1 MKTCPKC
8 VADIPDGAEVCHS
21 CGNRVVG
28 KPCPDCAELARHAAN
43 QCPHC
48 GHSFAREQKIATVEA
63 YTAKAA
69 QLPTLLLRG
78 RLIPQE
84 IHLSSE
90 KIVIQTWGLFWLSRT
105 TKRSRGRRSPAI
117 TTTQDCSGTASR
129 SRRAGRRRT
138 DIGCLPKASGLKVKE
153 ILERMKV

>member
-1 MKTCPKC
+1 MKSCPDC

-28 KPCPDCAELARHAAN
+28 KPCPDCAELARHAAKK
-43 QCPHC
+43 CPHC

-84 IHLSSE
+84 IHLSAE

-105 TKRSRGRRSPAI
+105 DEEAQRMLDNVISIVMPSINPDG
-117 TTTQDCSGTASR
+117 TQMIADWYMKYVGTPHEA
-129 SRRAGRRRT
+129 AG
-138 DIGCLPKASGLKVKE
+138 LP
-153 ILERMKV
+153 